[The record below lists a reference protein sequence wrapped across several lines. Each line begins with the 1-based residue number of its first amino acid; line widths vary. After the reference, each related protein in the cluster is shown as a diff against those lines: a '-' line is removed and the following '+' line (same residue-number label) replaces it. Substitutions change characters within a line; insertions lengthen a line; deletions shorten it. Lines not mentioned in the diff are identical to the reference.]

1 MRSALRRVLTG
12 LAFFGM
18 TYFVAVAGYTI
29 GGAQLLDAV
38 YMVTITIFSVGY
50 DEAVPVDTPVMKTFT
65 IFVILAGCGSLLVV
79 VGGFIQMVTEG
90 EVTRALGA
98 RRMTVGIDKLKN
110 HTIICGFGRMG
121 QIIAR
126 ELALQNHPF
135 VVIDNNRER
144 LEEAEEL
151 GYLLLDGDATH
162 EELLVAARLEYAS
175 TLASVLPNDAL
186 NVFITLSARNLNPNI
201 TILARGELP
210 STEKKLIHA
219 GANRVVLPA
228 AIGGLRLA
236 HMIVRPSAS
245 HLLETIENAT
255 MINDDLDQLGIR
267 LSEIPV
273 PEGSAYVGQTIGKI
287 EIRGEG
293 AFLIV
298 GVQRADGT
306 LVRKPG
312 TDYLLEEGDHLVV
325 IGHGE
330 LVPKLSL
337 GTTPARE
344 VLLKGD
350 GGREVVE

>member
-1 MRSALRRVLTG
+1 MRSALKRVLAG
-12 LAFFGM
+12 LGFFVM
-18 TYFVAVAGYTI
+18 TYCVAIAGYTLS
-29 GGAQLLDAV
+29 GANLLDAA
-38 YMVTITIFSVGY
+38 YMVTITVFSVGY
-50 DEAVPVDTPVMKTFT
+50 DEAIPVETPAIKAFT
-65 IFVILAGCGSLLVV
+65 ILVILAGCGSLLVV

-98 RRMTVGIDKLKN
+98 RRMTAGIDRLKN
-110 HTIICGFGRMG
+110 HAVICGFGRMG

-126 ELALQNHPF
+126 ELELQHYPF
-135 VVIDNNRER
+135 VIIDNNRER

-151 GYLLLDGDATH
+151 GYLLVDGDATH
-162 EELLVAARLEYAS
+162 EEVLLAARIDHAT

-186 NVFITLSARNLNPNI
+186 NVFITLSARNMNPDL

-236 HMIVRPSAS
+236 HMIVRPSAQ

-255 MINDDLDQLGIR
+255 MINDDLDQLGVR

-273 PEGSAYVGQTIGKI
+273 PPGSGYVGQTIGNI
-287 EIRGEG
+287 EIQGEG

-298 GVQRADGT
+298 GIQQADGT
-306 LVRKPG
+306 LVRKPEPG
-312 TDYLLEEGDHLVV
+312 HILQAGDHIVV
-325 IGHGE
+325 IGHGD
-330 LVPKLSL
+330 LVPRLSM

-350 GGREVVE
+350 TSEP